1 MKDLVGKSFLLADGR
16 YRIVDVQQ
24 LGRDA
29 MVYAERLQA
38 GAATTLET
46 CGRGELI
53 PRTAF
58 HYGDIANL
66 LECPRSA

>member
-29 MVYAERLQA
+29 MVYAERQQ
-38 GAATTLET
+38 GVGPAAPES
-46 CGRGELI
+46 RGQRQI
-53 PRTAF
+53 TPRTAF

-66 LECPRSA
+66 LDCPSTA